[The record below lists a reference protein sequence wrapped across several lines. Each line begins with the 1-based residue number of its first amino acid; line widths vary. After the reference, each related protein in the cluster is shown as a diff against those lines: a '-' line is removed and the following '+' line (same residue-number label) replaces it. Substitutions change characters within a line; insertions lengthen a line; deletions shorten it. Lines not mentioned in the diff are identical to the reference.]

1 MKSRRVWLWQGDPI
15 GQAFFKASGISP
27 IPLSIVDVYTSL
39 ATGVVE
45 GAHWGDAFP
54 MYEMKFHEVLK
65 NYMQPEPIIGSWNTL
80 WINMDVWKGLTDNQ
94 RNILETAAL
103 SAGGILTFNDT
114 RARTKMALF
123 EMQKDWEV
131 KANGV
136 PEAEIEKMRGA
147 AMQVWDEIA
156 ENKDPLCKEAID
168 LLYEFLDEVGR
179 GR

>member
-1 MKSRRVWLWQGDPI
+1 
-15 GQAFFKASGISP
+15 
-27 IPLSIVDVYTSL
+27 
-39 ATGVVE
+39 
-45 GAHWGDAFP
+45 
-54 MYEMKFHEVLK
+54 
-65 NYMQPEPIIGSWNTL
+65 MQPEPIIGSWNTL